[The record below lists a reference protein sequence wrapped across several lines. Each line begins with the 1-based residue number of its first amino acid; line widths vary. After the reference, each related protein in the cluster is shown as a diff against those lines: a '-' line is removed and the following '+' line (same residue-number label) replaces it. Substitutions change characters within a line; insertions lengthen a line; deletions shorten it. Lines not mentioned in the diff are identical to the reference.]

1 MMGISSGVGT
11 SFWAVVAARIRAD
24 GTMMVLWRSIP
35 RMASSTQ
42 SWGEMPLSA
51 KTTSARQVT
60 GIGCFQRRIGQTLTG
75 TVRRDEV
82 FEHRKTLLEVRE
94 NRVFDDLLTALD
106 T

>member
-1 MMGISSGVGT
+1 MNHIVQSRAAQDAIVERLHHV
-11 SFWAVVAARIRAD
+11 VVALD
-24 GTMMVLWRSIP
+24 GRSRQAAERTAVLLVDDHVLCDVNQTACQITGVSRL
-35 RMASSTQ
+35 Q
-42 SWGEMPLSA
+42 C
-51 KTTSARQVT
+51 
-60 GIGCFQRRIGQTLTG
+60 GIGKTLTG